1 MLPTHRPP
9 THPGEMLQEE
19 FVVPLAITQ
28 NELAERLGIS
38 RVRLSEILRQ
48 QRSITPDTALR
59 LERVLG
65 MSADFWL
72 SLQMKWDLWHAQQE
86 AKGLKELKP
95 LVRV

>member
-9 THPGEMLQEE
+9 THPGVMLLEE
-19 FVVPLAITQ
+19 FVVPLGITQ

-72 SLQMKWDLWHAQQE
+72 SLQMKWDLWHAQKE
-86 AKGLKELKP
+86 SKGLKQLKP

>member
-1 MLPTHRPP
+1 ML
-9 THPGEMLQEE
+9 LEE
-19 FVVPLAITQ
+19 FVIPLGVTQ

-86 AKGLKELKP
+86 AKGLKQLKP
-95 LVRV
+95 LVKV